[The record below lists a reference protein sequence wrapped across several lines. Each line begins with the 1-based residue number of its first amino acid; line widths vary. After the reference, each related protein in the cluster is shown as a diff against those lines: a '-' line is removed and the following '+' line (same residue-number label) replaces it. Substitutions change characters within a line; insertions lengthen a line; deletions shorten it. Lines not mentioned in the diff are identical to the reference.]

1 MSIEHFYVIAVLT
14 NFQRYV
20 TRTRLFK
27 EFVERM
33 DRCGAKLYIVEG
45 VLDGQPFEVT
55 SATNPHHIQVQLKS
69 EIWYKENLINIGISK
84 LPSDWQYVAW
94 VDGDIEFLN
103 PKWMENTVQQLQ
115 RYPVVQMFVDLIDLG
130 PKYEVLCVDKGFGY
144 CYINRDIYGEEF
156 NKTVKETQINRTW
169 HPGYCWAA
177 TRKAIDLLGGLF
189 DVAISGAADGCMARA
204 FIGMADEYISEKA
217 HPNYRKALLNWQE
230 RASAFQQNIGYV
242 DGSILHHWHGKK
254 VDRKY
259 KDRFNILID
268 GQFDPVTDLSKDSSG
283 ALVLAADK
291 WLLRDQLRTYFQERN
306 EDSVD
311 V

>member
-1 MSIEHFYVIAVLT
+1 MSIDHFYIVAVLT
-14 NFQRYV
+14 NFQHYA

-33 DRCGAKLYIVEG
+33 DRCGAKLYVVEG
-45 VLDGQPFEVT
+45 VLNDSPFEVT
-55 SATNPHHIQVQLKS
+55 SVGNPRHIQVRLKS

-103 PKWMENTVQQLQ
+103 PKWMEHTVQELQ
-115 RYPVVQMFVDLIDLG
+115 RYPVVQLCQNIIDLG
-130 PKYEVLCVDKGFGY
+130 PNYEVLCVDKGFGY

-156 NKTVKETQINRTW
+156 NRTVKEVKINRTW

-177 TRKAIDLLGGLF
+177 TSEAIDLLGGLF

-217 HPNYRKALLNWQE
+217 HPNYRKALLDWQ
-230 RASAFQQNIGYV
+230 
-242 DGSILHHWHGKK
+242 
-254 VDRKY
+254 
-259 KDRFNILID
+259 
-268 GQFDPVTDLSKDSSG
+268 
-283 ALVLAADK
+283 
-291 WLLRDQLRTYFQERN
+291 
-306 EDSVD
+306 
-311 V
+311 